1 MIKLGLLHIE
11 EFRGIRQLDIDF
23 NYESFAVHGPN
34 GSGKSGVVDAVGFA
48 LSGTV
53 ARLTGAGTGSVSV
66 RSHAPHVTAKDD
78 PDAARVSLTFK
89 DLDSGQVGTITRTV
103 KDPLNFNLTPDT
115 LELRAALESALQHP
129 EFTLSRRE
137 LIKFILAESGKRSE
151 EVQALLQLKKL
162 DDNRKLLRSA
172 LTKVQNDKKSAE
184 VTVATAKSSVE
195 LHLSITDL
203 TPDKVKAAINP
214 HRKTLGLTELTEVK
228 LDTNLKD
235 GLEEKDDEKPFDKQS
250 ALREI
255 QAYSNETDKDP
266 TGIATAT
273 SELITALDKL
283 VEGSDLELL
292 KNRSFLES
300 GLELIE
306 DEGICPLCDKEWRTP
321 QELRT
326 HLAEKIESSKELAK
340 VDQGIA
346 TKSLSLKNAI
356 ANERTL
362 LTQLHTLSVTWS
374 DKVDQ
379 EIFQKRLDL
388 LLEFDTLLKTTQGCV
403 DIKDRLEAG
412 ELSIT
417 KETNDAL
424 YRLNTKVNKQ
434 PDTSEKVKSRS
445 HIVIAAERWTSF
457 ANARANQEQAN
468 RADTRAKIVYDD
480 YCSVVDKELDDL
492 YKSVES
498 RFSAFYSKINQ
509 DDEGGFKA
517 EFKPSAGKLDLLVDF
532 YGIGMFPPGAYHSEG
547 HQDGMGICLY
557 LALVEKIMGKN
568 FSLSVLDD
576 VVMSVDVNHR
586 RQFCE
591 LLKQE
596 FPDTQFILTTHDEIW
611 AKQMQ
616 TTGLIKSK
624 SDIRFRGWSVESG
637 PVYEQGQIFWDKIDS
652 ELGNDDIPSAA
663 HKLRRGLEAELPDI
677 AESLS
682 ARVPY
687 RGDAK
692 YDLGELLSSV
702 KGRHTELLKK
712 AKESAS
718 SWNKKDELEKVKAID
733 EIRKAATL
741 SQDKENW
748 AVNLQ
753 VHYND
758 WASMSKADFEPVA
771 KAWRELLGLF
781 TCTNEA
787 CESWIGVSFANG
799 KEESLRCRCGDYNLN
814 LVKKS

>member
-11 EFRGIRQLDIDF
+11 EFRGIRELDIDF
-23 NYESFAVHGPN
+23 AYESFAVHGPN

-66 RSHAPHVTAKDD
+66 KLHAPHVKVKDD

-103 KDPLNFNLTPDT
+103 KEPLNFTLAPDT
-115 LELRAALESALQHP
+115 PQLRAALDNALQHP

-162 DDNRKLLRSA
+162 DDNRKMLRSA
-172 LTKVQNDKKSAE
+172 LTKVQSDKKAAE
-184 VTVATAKSSVE
+184 ATVMAARSSVE
-195 LHLSITDL
+195 LHLGIIDL
-203 TPDKVKAAINP
+203 TPDKVKTAINP
-214 HRKTLGLTELTEVK
+214 NRKTLGLAELMEVK

-250 ALREI
+250 ALRDI
-255 QAYSNETDKDP
+255 QAYLDEVDKDP
-266 TGIATAT
+266 TEMTTANG
-273 SELITALDKL
+273 ELIDALEKL
-283 VEGSDLELL
+283 VDGSDLELL
-292 KNRSFLES
+292 KNRSFLET

-321 QELRT
+321 QELKT
-326 HLAEKIESSKELAK
+326 HLTEKIESSKELAK
-340 VDQGIA
+340 VDQAIA
-346 TKSLSLKNAI
+346 TKSLNLRTVIS
-356 ANERTL
+356 NERTL
-362 LTQLHTLSVTWS
+362 LSQIHILSVIWS

-379 EIFQKRLDL
+379 EFFQKRLDL

-403 DIKDRLEAG
+403 DVKDRLEAG
-412 ELSIT
+412 ELT
-417 KETNDAL
+417 VPKEVTDAID
-424 YRLNTKVNKQ
+424 RLKVKVDKQ
-434 PDTSEKVKSRS
+434 PDTSEKVKSRN
-445 HIVIAAERWTSF
+445 HIVIAAERWGIF

-468 RADTRAKIVYDD
+468 RADARAKIVYDD
-480 YCSVVDKELDDL
+480 YCTVVDKELDDL

-498 RFSAFYSKINQ
+498 RLSAFYGKINQ
-509 DDEGGFKA
+509 DDESSFKA

-586 RQFCE
+586 RQFCG

-624 SDIRFRGWSVESG
+624 SDIRFRGWSVEGG
-637 PVYEQGQIFWDKIDS
+637 PVYEQGQVFWDKIDAD
-652 ELGNDDIPSAA
+652 LANDDIPSAA

-677 AESLS
+677 AESLG

-702 KGRHTELLKK
+702 KGRHADLLKK

-718 SWNKKDELEKVKAID
+718 SWNKKDELEKVKLID
-733 EIRKAATL
+733 EARKVATL

-753 VHYND
+753 VHYNE
-758 WASMSKADFEPVA
+758 WAGMSKADFEPVA
-771 KAWRELLGLF
+771 KAWHESLDLF
-781 TCTNEA
+781 NCGNDA
-787 CESWIGVSFANG
+787 CESWIGVSLAGG

>member
-1 MIKLGLLHIE
+1 MIKLGVLHIE

-53 ARLTGAGTGSVSV
+53 TRLIGAGTGSVSV
-66 RSHAPHVTAKDD
+66 RVHAPHVIAKDN

-103 KDPLNFNLTPDT
+103 KEPLNFTLAPDT
-115 LELRAALESALQHP
+115 PQLRAALDNALQHP

-137 LIKFILAESGKRSE
+137 LIKFILAESGRRSE

-162 DDNRKLLRSA
+162 DDNRKMLRSA
-172 LTKVQNDKKSAE
+172 LTKMQSDKKAAE
-184 VTVATAKSSVE
+184 ATVMAARSSVE
-195 LHLSITDL
+195 LHLGIIEL
-203 TPDKVKAAINP
+203 TPDKVKTAINP
-214 HRKTLGLTELTEVK
+214 NRKTLGLAELMEVK

-250 ALREI
+250 ALRDI
-255 QAYSNETDKDP
+255 QAYLDEVDKDP
-266 TGIATAT
+266 TEMTTANGK
-273 SELITALDKL
+273 LIDALGKL
-283 VEGSDLELL
+283 VDGSDLELL
-292 KNRSFLES
+292 KNRSFLET
-300 GLELIE
+300 GLGLIE
-306 DEGICPLCDKEWRTP
+306 DEGICPLCNKEWRTP
-321 QELRT
+321 QELKT
-326 HLAEKIESSKELAK
+326 HLTEKIESSKELAK
-340 VDQGIA
+340 VDQAIA
-346 TKSLSLKNAI
+346 TKSLNLRTVIS
-356 ANERTL
+356 NERTL
-362 LTQLHTLSVTWS
+362 LSQIHILSVIWS

-379 EIFQKRLDL
+379 DFFQKRLDL

-403 DIKDRLEAG
+403 DVKDRLEAG
-412 ELSIT
+412 ELIVS
-417 KETNDAL
+417 KEVTNAID
-424 YRLNTKVNKQ
+424 RLKVKVDKQ
-434 PDTSEKVKSRS
+434 PDTSEKVKSRNR
-445 HIVIAAERWTSF
+445 IVIATERWGIF
-457 ANARANQEQAN
+457 ANAMANHERAN
-468 RADTRAKIVYDD
+468 RADARAKIVYDD
-480 YCSVVDKELDDL
+480 YCTVVDKVLDDL

-498 RFSAFYSKINQ
+498 RFSVFYGKINQ
-509 DDEGGFKA
+509 NDESSFKA

-568 FSLSVLDD
+568 FSFSVLDD
-576 VVMSVDVNHR
+576 VLMSVDVNHR

-611 AKQMQ
+611 AKQMK

-624 SDIRFRGWSVESG
+624 SDIRFRGWSVEGG
-637 PVYEQGQIFWDKIDS
+637 PVYEQGRVFWDKIDAD
-652 ELGNDDIPSAA
+652 LANDDIPSAA

-677 AESLS
+677 AESLG

-702 KGRHTELLKK
+702 KGRHADLLKK

-718 SWNKKDELEKVKAID
+718 SWNNKDELEKVKLID
-733 EIRKAATL
+733 EARKAATL

-753 VHYND
+753 VHYNE

-771 KAWRELLGLF
+771 KAWHKSLDLF
-781 TCTNEA
+781 NCGNDA
-787 CESWIGVSFANG
+787 CESWIGVSLAGG
-799 KEESLRCRCGDYNLN
+799 KEESLRCRCGGYNLN